1 MLPTIY
7 PVSQVLE
14 AIPGEYYSLL
24 SVCQTIFDTVH
35 YTDTR
40 FILLIKEAK
49 PSAGQTDFDS
59 SSERKISGF

>member
-7 PVSQVLE
+7 PISQVLE
-14 AIPGEYYSLL
+14 ANPGEYYSLL
-24 SVCQTIFDTVH
+24 SVCHTIFDTVH

-49 PSAGQTDFDS
+49 SSAGQTDFDS
-59 SSERKISGF
+59 SSE